1 MMDHLSLVQR
11 IVVWI
16 LPVVFAIT
24 AHEAAHGWA
33 AKRRGDNT
41 AFLLGRLTLNPLK
54 HIDWLGTVILPCLLL
69 VTGSGFIFGWAKP
82 VPVDTRNFKRPLQ
95 DMAFV
100 ALAGP
105 LSNLL
110 MALAWALLARV
121 GVMIGVEA
129 VSLPLIYSGVAGIT
143 INLVL
148 FLINLLPI
156 PPLDGSRV
164 LTGLLPAR
172 MAWQFAKIEP
182 YGFYI
187 LLALLYF
194 NVLNV
199 VLAYPMYVAQKM
211 LMSLAGL

>member
-1 MMDHLSLVQR
+1 
-11 IVVWI
+11 
-16 LPVVFAIT
+16 
-24 AHEAAHGWA
+24 
-33 AKRRGDNT
+33 
-41 AFLLGRLTLNPLK
+41 
-54 HIDWLGTVILPCLLL
+54 
-69 VTGSGFIFGWAKP
+69 
-82 VPVDTRNFKRPLQ
+82 
-95 DMAFV
+95 
-100 ALAGP
+100 

>member
-33 AKRRGDNT
+33 ARKRGDST

-69 VTGSGFIFGWAKP
+69 VTGTGFIFGWAKP

-105 LSNLL
+105 LSNLF

-121 GVMIGVEA
+121 GVMIGIEA
-129 VSLPLIYSGVAGIT
+129 VSLPLIYSGVAGIS

-199 VLAYPMYVAQKM
+199 VLAYPMYLAQKM
-211 LMSLAGL
+211 LMTVAGL